1 MLISNLLK
9 KLGKKSDEKSYQN
22 ESIEVYV
29 LFHLSVLCTKVL
41 HIYFLLLFKR
51 FKISIKFCVF

>member
-9 KLGKKSDEKSYQN
+9 KGKKSDEKSYQS

-41 HIYFLLLFKR
+41 YINFFAT
-51 FKISIKFCVF
+51 F